1 MATISATDA
10 RGLYTKMLIEVYKE
24 RTTPTSFLRSFFKVK
39 ESPTKNISIEVQRGS
54 EKIAVDVQRG
64 TEGNRNSFNHSTEKI
79 FAPPYYREFFDATE
93 LDLYDVMMGQGTVD
107 SAVVAAFVDSVAD
120 RLRMLQ
126 DKIDRSY
133 ELQAAQVLETGIVT
147 LNNGTNIDFKRKAG
161 SLVDLTAQ
169 PWTNNSYNPLDHL
182 QAGCEWIRKNGKAQG
197 NVFNV
202 LMGSTVKQKFNTNTN
217 ITAIADQFTR
227 LNFMDL
233 REPQR
238 ASVGG
243 VTHGRI
249 AAGDYILNIWTYPEF
264 YDTNT
269 VNGNSYLNA
278 KKLIILPENPNFV
291 LAHAAVPQLIGG
303 NTTVN
308 KAAYVIGEYKDERNT
323 AHIYD
328 IKSAG
333 VAVPVAVDQIYT
345 AQVIA

>member
-1 MATISATDA
+1 MATIEAKDA

-24 RTTPTSFLRSFFKVK
+24 RTAPTSFLCSFFKVK

-64 TEGNRNSFNHSTEKI
+64 TEGNRNSFNNSTEKI
-79 FAPPYYREFFDATE
+79 FAPPFYREFFDATE

-107 SAVVAAFVDSVAD
+107 SAVVGAFIDSVAE

-126 DKIDRSY
+126 DKIKRSY
-133 ELQAAQVLETGIVT
+133 ELQASQVLETGIVT
-147 LNNGTNIDFKRKAG
+147 LNNGTNIDFKRKSA
-161 SLVDLTAQ
+161 SLVSLTGT
-169 PWTNNSYNPLDHL
+169 PWTNNAYNPLDHL
-182 QAGCEWIRKNGKAQG
+182 KAGCEWIRKNGKSQG

-202 LMGSTVKQKFNTNTN
+202 IMGSSVKSAFNTNTN
-217 ITAIADQFTR
+217 ITAIASQFQT

-249 AAGDYILNIWTYPEF
+249 AAGDYILNVWTYPEF
-264 YDTNT
+264 YDTNLA
-269 VNGNSYLNA
+269 NGVSYINA
-278 KKLIILPENPNFV
+278 KKFIILPENPNFV

-303 NTTVN
+303 NTSVN

-345 AQVIA
+345 GQPIV